1 MTNVKETIRKI
12 DITFLRELV
21 NTRDNSSIR
30 NDSTFIQK
38 KKFAVRD
45 RITAYEKFVNW
56 KEVEMT
62 RVKRRFKRC
71 KKLGKRSDEFFR
83 YENIE

>member
-1 MTNVKETIRKI
+1 MTNVHKENRYSISY
-12 DITFLRELV
+12 V
-21 NTRDNSSIR
+21 NSSIQ
-30 NDSTFIQK
+30 NDSTFK